1 MNGQLWEP
9 CSKRGCS
16 TEPVC
21 MDCGYCERHC
31 TCAGE
36 KQTRA
41 MAREIARQDPE
52 FWQRVIRHQEQGGQ
66 ET

>member
-9 CSKRGCS
+9 CSKRGCD

-31 TCAGE
+31 TCASK
-36 KQTRA
+36 KQARS
-41 MAREIARQDPE
+41 MAQAIGRRHPG
-52 FWQRVIRHQEQGGQ
+52 FWQDVIRHQEQGAQ
-66 ET
+66 ER